1 MADALSQRPGDIPGE
16 RLAIDCATCRR
27 HGSYRL
33 DGLMARF
40 GPEIATLDLLRALTA
55 SCRHQ
60 RYPGAK
66 VARKYESQCL
76 ATLRLTKMPALEPP
90 VPPGQP
96 FAIEVWDTRGRIE
109 LRLGVIYP
117 LDGAIAAFEA
127 VKDAY
132 PRDEV
137 TLRQGARVLCRR
149 GRPGV
154 PEHIDADPGGAARK
168 ADPAE

>member
-60 RYPGAK
+60 RDPGAK

-127 VKDAY
+127 V
-132 PRDEV
+132 